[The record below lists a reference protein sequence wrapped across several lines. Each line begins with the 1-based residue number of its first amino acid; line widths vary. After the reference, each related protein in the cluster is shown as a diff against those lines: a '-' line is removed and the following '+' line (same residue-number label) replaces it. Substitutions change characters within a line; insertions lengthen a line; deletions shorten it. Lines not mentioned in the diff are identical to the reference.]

1 MATEY
6 SPQIVTN
13 GLVLYLDAANPRSY
27 VSGSTNWY
35 SLPSV
40 TTSGSLINS
49 PTYSSTNLGSIVFDG
64 VDDYIELNTTNSI
77 WQSNNA
83 MTVISTFKLSSWPDS
98 FTQNRAPL
106 LAKTSGSVS
115 FEFSLWINGNV
126 PSWGGNTYT
135 TTFECWTFNGSSD
148 VVLVS
153 APQNAI
159 TLNTVYTVAGVLD
172 LNSSPYASIYINGN
186 LSNTTSTK
194 SGVMTAGSA
203 PIRIAARLP
212 DAYATTGQYL
222 NGNIYTTQIYNRAL
236 SATEIQQNFN
246 ALKGRYGI

>member
-1 MATEY
+1 MSVKGGPNT
-6 SPQIVTN
+6 VTS
-13 GLVLYLDAANPRSY
+13 GLVLELDAGNIKSY
-27 VSGSTNWY
+27 QSGSTTWFDKSGFANNGTLINGVGY
-35 SLPSV
+35 
-40 TTSGSLINS
+40 TSSFNGSL
-49 PTYSSTNLGSIVFDG
+49 VFDG
-64 VDDYIELNTTNSI
+64 VDDYTELNTTNSM
-77 WQSNNA
+77 WQSNSS
-83 MTVISTFKLSSWPDS
+83 MTIISTFKLSGWPDS

-106 LAKTSGSVS
+106 VVKTSGSVS

-135 TTFECWTFNGSSD
+135 TAFECWTFNGNSD

-159 TLNTVYTVAGVLD
+159 TLNTLYTVAGVLD

-236 SATEIQQNFN
+236 STGEVLQNYN
-246 ALKGRYGI
+246 ALKSRFGL